1 MNYRITRSFPEP
13 HSSEEIEEFAESR
26 GISVFYMMF
35 DDYPLAIFSD
45 TDIKHGDTITAL
57 VPKQIYNRVEQVW
70 ESRIFKSVDPAR
82 TKGSL
87 FEVFEIC

>member
-13 HSSEEIEEFAESR
+13 HSSNEIEKFAESR

-35 DDYPLAIFSD
+35 DDCPLAIFSD

-57 VPKQIYNRVEQVW
+57 VPKQIFNRIEQIW
-70 ESRIFKSVDPAR
+70 ESRIFKAIDPASIKI
-82 TKGSL
+82 TM